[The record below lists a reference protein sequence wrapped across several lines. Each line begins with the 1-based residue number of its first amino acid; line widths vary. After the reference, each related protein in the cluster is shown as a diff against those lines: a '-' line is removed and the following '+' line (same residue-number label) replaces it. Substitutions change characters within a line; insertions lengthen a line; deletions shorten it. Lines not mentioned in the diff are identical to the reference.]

1 MSEIRKEIFPVLGM
15 SCASCAA
22 RVDKTLNG
30 QPGVQEAAVNYAA
43 ATAKVIYDADVC
55 SPDVLKAAVQ
65 QAGYDL
71 LINNQEDTAD
81 EAEKAHA
88 ARYERLKKRTL
99 GAIVLAVPIMV
110 LSMAFMQVA
119 WVKYAV
125 WLLATPVV
133 FVLGRDFF
141 VSAWRQLRNG
151 TCNMDTL
158 VALSTGIAYLFSLFN
173 LFFPEFWL
181 VRGIEPHVYFES
193 SSVIIA
199 FIMLGR
205 LLEERA
211 KRNTS
216 AAIRKL
222 VGLQP
227 KTVTVWTSEGER
239 ILPIT
244 AIRQG
249 DTVVVKPGERIAV
262 DGVVTEGRSYV
273 DESMLSGE
281 PVAVRKQKGAKV
293 YAGTINQKGAF
304 RFVADRIGQDTLLA
318 QIIRMVQDAQGSKA
332 PVQKLVD
339 RIAAVFVPT
348 IITIALIAFVAWV
361 CLASDNGFTHGMLA
375 LVTVLII
382 ACPCALGL
390 ATPTAIMVGI
400 GKGAENGILIKNAE
414 SLEVAQKVDTVVL
427 DKTGTLTEGH
437 PQVTDAYWSEDE
449 SASKS
454 ILYSLEKMSEHPLAE
469 AVVKCLESSSALP
482 VEGFGVLAGKGVEGR
497 IGGNKYYAGNLVLL
511 HEKGIVLDASIQQ
524 KVDAWTKEAKT
535 VIALADERKA
545 LGVLAITDRLKAT
558 SVQAMERLH
567 RQGIEV
573 WMLTGDQ
580 PEAAVEVAKQVGIAH
595 FKAGVLPQEKAM
607 FIKELQTQGKKV
619 AMVGDGI
626 NDSAALAQAD
636 LSIAMGQGSDIA
648 MDTAMVTILSSDLLK
663 IAETIRLSQLT
674 VRTIRQNLFWAFFY
688 NLIGVPIA
696 AGVLYPINGFLL
708 NPMIGGAAMAF
719 SSVSVVTNS
728 LRLRRKKIGDAVSV
742 KEMEEVPEESMPV
755 EETMEEPVN
764 PVAVRTYQV
773 GGMMCKHCV
782 GRVERALN
790 SLEGVKATVT
800 LEPPVA
806 TVEFEGEP
814 LAVEE
819 LQKRITEKAGD
830 YQITE

>member
-1 MSEIRKEIFPVLGM
+1 MKDIRKDTFPILGM
-15 SCASCAA
+15 SCASCAV
-22 RVDKTLNG
+22 RVDKALNS
-30 QPGVQEAAVNYAA
+30 QTGVQEASVNYAS
-43 ATAKVIYDADVC
+43 ATAYVVYDAAIC
-55 SPDVLKAAVQ
+55 TPYVLKTAVE
-65 QAGYDL
+65 QAGYEL
-71 LINNQEDTAD
+71 LVGVQEEAAD
-81 EAEKAHA
+81 EVEKQHI
-88 ARYERLKKRTL
+88 ARYKALKKRTI
-99 GAIVLAVPIMV
+99 GAVLLALPVMV
-110 LSMAFMQVA
+110 LSMAFMHVR
-119 WVKYAV
+119 WVSYLV

-133 FVLGRDFF
+133 FVFGRHFF
-141 VSAWRQLRNG
+141 VSAWKQLKHG

-173 LFFPEFWL
+173 LFFPDFWL
-181 VRGIEPHVYFES
+181 ERGIEPHIYFEA

-199 FIMLGR
+199 FILLGR
-205 LLEERA
+205 LMEERA

-227 KTVTVWTSEGER
+227 KTVTVLSEGRER
-239 ILPIT
+239 ILPI
-244 AIRQG
+244 ASVRKG

-262 DGVVTEGRSYV
+262 DGTVSEGSSYV

-281 PVAVRKQKGAKV
+281 PLPVRKRQGEKV
-293 YAGTINQKGAF
+293 FAGTINQKGAF
-304 RFVADRIGQDTLLA
+304 RFVADKIGQDTLLA

-339 RIAAVFVPT
+339 KIAAVFVPV
-348 IITIALIAFVAWV
+348 IIAVALTAFVAWIL
-361 CLASDNGFTHGMLA
+361 LASENGFTHGMLA

-400 GKGAENGILIKNAE
+400 GKGAENGILIKDAE
-414 SLEVAQKVDTVVL
+414 SLEVAKQIDTVVL

-437 PQVTDAYWSEDE
+437 PQVTDVVWDNETPDLMH
-449 SASKS
+449 

-469 AVVKCLESSSALP
+469 AVVKHFKDGRLLQVEAFKSLP
-482 VEGFGVLAGKGVEGR
+482 GRGVEGSISGETYC
-497 IGGNKYYAGNLVLL
+497 IGNAALLQEKDIFVNDRLKVKAG
-511 HEKGIVLDASIQQ
+511 EWAS
-524 KVDAWTKEAKT
+524 ESKT
-535 VIALADERKA
+535 VIYFADNRHA
-545 LGVLAITDRLKAT
+545 LGVLAITDRLKSTTA
-558 SVQAMERLH
+558 QAVKELH
-567 RQGIEV
+567 GLGIEV

-580 PEAAVEVAKQVGIAH
+580 TEAAREIAGQAGIAQY
-595 FKAGVLPQEKAM
+595 KAGVLPQEKAG
-607 FIKELQTQGKKV
+607 FIRQLQAEGRKV
-619 AMVGDGI
+619 AMAGDGI

-648 MDTAMVTILSSDLLK
+648 MDTAMVTILSSDLMK

-728 LRLRRKKIGDAVSV
+728 LRLRKKSIGN
-742 KEMEEVPEESMPV
+742 EVIRNGLDEKGTMA
-755 EETMEEPVN
+755 EETPSTGTVTRQYN
-764 PVAVRTYQV
+764 VK
-773 GGMMCKHCV
+773 GMMCKHCV

-790 SLEGVKATVT
+790 ALEGVSAVVT
-800 LEPPVA
+800 LEPPMA
-806 TVEFEGEP
+806 TVTFEGTP
-814 LAVEE
+814 FSIEE
-819 LQKRITEKAGD
+819 LQKIIIEKGGD

>member
-1 MSEIRKEIFPVLGM
+1 MIKKETFPVLGM
-15 SCASCAA
+15 SCAACAA

-30 QPGVQEAAVNYAA
+30 QPGVQEASVNYAS
-43 ATAKVIYDADVC
+43 ATVQVTYDADEC
-55 SPDVLKAAVQ
+55 SPLVLKAAVQ
-65 QAGYDL
+65 SAGYDL
-71 LINNQEDTAD
+71 LIASKEEAED
-81 EAEKAHA
+81 EAEKARQ
-88 ARYERLKKRTL
+88 ARYESLKKRTVW
-99 GAIVLAVPIMV
+99 AIVLAVPIMV
-110 LSMAFMQVA
+110 LGMVWMHVH
-119 WVKYAV
+119 WVNVVV
-125 WLLATPVV
+125 WLLSTPVV
-133 FVLGRDFF
+133 FVLGRGFF
-141 VSAWRQLRNG
+141 VSAWKQLKHG

-158 VALSTGIAYLFSLFN
+158 VALSTGIAYVFSVFN

-181 VRGIEPHVYFES
+181 ERGIEPHVYFEA

-199 FIMLGR
+199 FILLGR

-222 VGLQP
+222 IGLQP
-227 KTVTVWTSEGER
+227 KTVTVLTPEGER

-249 DTVVVKPGERIAV
+249 DVVVVKPGERIAV
-262 DGVVTEGRSYV
+262 DGVVSEGQSYV

-281 PVAVRKQKGAKV
+281 PIAVRKQKDSKV

-304 RFVADRIGQDTLLA
+304 RFVADKIGQDTLLA

-339 RIAAVFVPT
+339 KIASVFVPT
-348 IITIALIAFVAWV
+348 IIAIALIAFVAWNL
-361 CLASDNGFTHGMLA
+361 LATDNGFTHGLLA
-375 LVTVLII
+375 MVTVLII

-414 SLEVAQKVDTVVL
+414 SLEVAKKVNAVVL

-437 PQVTDAYWSEDE
+437 PQVSDAAWLDDD
-449 SASKS
+449 AKWKN

-469 AVVKCLESSSALP
+469 ALVRFMQNASAFGVKR
-482 VEGFGVLAGKGVEGR
+482 FGVLEGRGVEGYIDDR
-497 IGGNKYYAGNLVLL
+497 KYYAGNLILL
-511 HEKGIVLDASIQQ
+511 EEKGIAIDPILRSKAE
-524 KVDAWTKEAKT
+524 KWTKEAKT
-535 VIALADERKA
+535 VIALADENKA
-545 LGVLAITDRLKAT
+545 LGVLAITDKLKPT
-558 SVQAMERLH
+558 SVQAIEALH
-567 RQGIEV
+567 KQGIEV

-580 PEAAVEVAKQVGIAH
+580 PEAAGEVARQVGIAH
-595 FKAGVLPQEKAM
+595 FKAGVLPQEKAS
-607 FIKELQTQGKKV
+607 FIQELQAQGKKV

-648 MDTAMVTILSSDLLK
+648 MDTAMVTILSSDLVK
-663 IAETIRLSQLT
+663 ISETIHLSQLT
-674 VRTIRQNLFWAFFY
+674 VRTIRQNLFWAFIY

-728 LRLRRKKIGDAVSV
+728 LRLRRRRIHQDEVV
-742 KEMEEVPEESMPV
+742 KEVEEVTEVKKETREYKV
-755 EETMEEPVN
+755 E
-764 PVAVRTYQV
+764 
-773 GGMMCKHCV
+773 GMMCKHCV

-790 SLEGVKATVT
+790 TIEGANVTVT

-806 TVEFEGEP
+806 IIEYDGEP
-814 LAVEE
+814 LSVEE
-819 LQKRITEKAGD
+819 LQQILTEKAGD

>member
-1 MSEIRKEIFPVLGM
+1 MIKKETFPVLGM
-15 SCASCAA
+15 SCAACAT
-22 RVDKTLNG
+22 RVDKTLNC
-30 QPGVQEAAVNYAA
+30 QPGVQEASVNYAS
-43 ATAKVIYDADVC
+43 ATVQVTYDADEC
-55 SPDVLKAAVQ
+55 SPLVLKAAVQ
-65 QAGYDL
+65 SAGYDL
-71 LINNQEDTAD
+71 LIASKEEAED
-81 EAEKAHA
+81 EAEKARQ
-88 ARYERLKKRTL
+88 ARYESLKKRTVW
-99 GAIVLAVPIMV
+99 AIVLAVPIMV
-110 LSMAFMQVA
+110 LGMAWMHVH
-119 WVKYAV
+119 WVNVVV
-125 WLLATPVV
+125 WLLSTPVV
-133 FVLGRDFF
+133 FVLGRGFF
-141 VSAWRQLRNG
+141 ISAWKQLKHG

-158 VALSTGIAYLFSLFN
+158 VALSTGIAYVFSVFN

-181 VRGIEPHVYFES
+181 ERGIEPHVYFEA

-199 FIMLGR
+199 FILLGR

-222 VGLQP
+222 IGLQP
-227 KTVTVWTSEGER
+227 KTVTVLTPEGER

-249 DTVVVKPGERIAV
+249 DVVVVKPGERIAV
-262 DGVVTEGRSYV
+262 DGVVSEGQSYV

-281 PVAVRKQKGAKV
+281 PIAVRKQKDSKV

-304 RFVADRIGQDTLLA
+304 RFVADKIGQDTLLA

-339 RIAAVFVPT
+339 KIASVFVPT
-348 IITIALIAFVAWV
+348 IIVIALIAFVAWNL
-361 CLASDNGFTHGMLA
+361 LAIDNGFTHGLLA
-375 LVTVLII
+375 MVTVLII

-414 SLEVAQKVDTVVL
+414 SLEVAKKVNAVVL

-437 PQVTDAYWSEDE
+437 PQMSDAAWLDDD
-449 SASKS
+449 AKWKN

-469 AVVKCLESSSALP
+469 ASVRFMQNASAFEVKR
-482 VEGFGVLAGKGVEGR
+482 FGVLEGRGVEGYIDDR
-497 IGGNKYYAGNLVLL
+497 KYYAGNLILL
-511 HEKGIVLDASIQQ
+511 EEKGIAIDPILRSKAE
-524 KVDAWTKEAKT
+524 KWTKEAKT
-535 VIALADERKA
+535 VIALADENKA
-545 LGVLAITDRLKAT
+545 LGVLAITDKLKPT
-558 SVQAMERLH
+558 SVQAIEALH
-567 RQGIEV
+567 KQGIEV

-580 PEAAVEVAKQVGIAH
+580 PEAAGEVARQVGIAH
-595 FKAGVLPQEKAM
+595 FKAGVLPQEKAS
-607 FIKELQTQGKKV
+607 FIQELQAQGNKV

-648 MDTAMVTILSSDLLK
+648 MDTAMVTILSSDLVK
-663 IAETIRLSQLT
+663 ISETIHLSQLT
-674 VRTIRQNLFWAFFY
+674 VRTIRQNLFWAFIY

-728 LRLRRKKIGDAVSV
+728 LRLRRRRIHQDEVV
-742 KEMEEVPEESMPV
+742 REVEEVTEV
-755 EETMEEPVN
+755 KKETRE
-764 PVAVRTYQV
+764 YKV

-790 SLEGVKATVT
+790 TIEGANVTVT

-806 TVEFEGEP
+806 IIEYDGEP
-814 LAVEE
+814 LSVEE
-819 LQKRITEKAGD
+819 LQKLLTEKAGD

>member
-1 MSEIRKEIFPVLGM
+1 MIRKDIFPVLGM

-22 RVDKTLNG
+22 RVDKTLNS
-30 QPGVQEAAVNYAA
+30 QPGVQEASVNYAS
-43 ATAKVIYDADVC
+43 ATAQVVYDADVC
-55 SPDVLKAAVQ
+55 SPLSLKAAVQ
-65 QAGYDL
+65 NVGYDL
-71 LINNQEDTAD
+71 LVKGQEGEAD
-81 EAEKAHA
+81 EVEKAHA
-88 ARYERLKKRTL
+88 DRYRNLKRRTM
-99 GAIVLAVPIMV
+99 GAIVLAIPIMV
-110 LSMAFMQVA
+110 LSMVFMHLA
-119 WVKYAV
+119 WVNYVV
-125 WLLATPVV
+125 WLLSTPVV
-133 FVLGRDFF
+133 FVLGRGFF
-141 VSAWRQLRNG
+141 VGAWKQLKHG

-158 VALSTGIAYLFSLFN
+158 VALSTGIAYMFSVFN

-181 VRGIEPHVYFES
+181 KRGIEPHVYFEA

-199 FIMLGR
+199 FILLGR
-205 LLEERA
+205 LMEERA

-222 VGLQP
+222 IGLQP
-227 KTVTVWTSEGER
+227 KTVTVWTPEGER
-239 ILPIT
+239 ILPI
-244 AIRQG
+244 ASIQQG

-262 DGVVTEGRSYV
+262 DGVVCEGQSYV

-281 PVAVRKQKGAKV
+281 PLPVRKQKGSKV
-293 YAGTINQKGAF
+293 FAGTINQKGAF
-304 RFVADRIGQDTLLA
+304 RFIADKIGQDTLLA

-339 RIAAVFVPT
+339 KIAGIFVPV
-348 IITIALIAFVAWV
+348 IISIAVVSLIVWILLV
-361 CLASDNGFTHGMLA
+361 PENGFTHGMLA

-437 PQVTDAYWSEDE
+437 PQVTDAVWLGEE
-449 SASKS
+449 AKS
-454 ILYSLEKMSEHPLAE
+454 RSMLYSLEKRSEHPLAE
-469 AVVKCLESSSALP
+469 AVVKFLKNGSRFEVEHFDVLEGRG
-482 VEGFGVLAGKGVEGR
+482 VEGFVDGKKYYVGNLTLLKEKGVSIETSLQA
-497 IGGNKYYAGNLVLL
+497 KA
-511 HEKGIVLDASIQQ
+511 EKWIA
-524 KVDAWTKEAKT
+524 EAKT
-535 VIALADERKA
+535 VIALADEEQA
-545 LGVLAITDRLKAT
+545 WGILAITDRLKAT
-558 SVQAMERLH
+558 SVQAIEELH
-567 RQGIEV
+567 QQGIEV

-580 PEAAVEVAKQVGIAH
+580 REAAREVAGQVGIVH
-595 FKAGVLPQEKAM
+595 YKDGMLPKEKAA
-607 FIKELQTQGKKV
+607 FIKELQSRGKKV

-648 MDTAMVTILSSDLLK
+648 MDTAMVTILSSDLVK
-663 IAETIRLSQLT
+663 ISETIRLSQLT

-728 LRLRRKKIGDAVSV
+728 LRLRRKSIVHVIQSEAKDLNTSTEI
-742 KEMEEVPEESMPV
+742 
-755 EETMEEPVN
+755 
-764 PVAVRTYQV
+764 RQYQV

-790 SLEGVKATVT
+790 SIEGVKAEVT

-806 TVEFEGEP
+806 TVEWEGTP
-814 LAVEE
+814 LPIEE
-819 LQKRITEKAGD
+819 LQKILIEKGGD
-830 YQITE
+830 YQISE

>member
-1 MSEIRKEIFPVLGM
+1 MSENRKDTFSVLGM
-15 SCASCAA
+15 SCASCAL
-22 RVDKTLNG
+22 RVEKTLNG
-30 QPGVQEAAVNYAA
+30 QPGVQEASVNYAA
-43 ATAKVIYDADVC
+43 ATVQVIYDADQC
-55 SPDVLKAAVQ
+55 DATILKAAVQ
-65 QAGYDL
+65 HAGYDL
-71 LINNQEDTAD
+71 LIDDQKDASGG
-81 EAEKAHA
+81 AEKAHV
-88 ARYERLKKRTL
+88 ARYENLKKRTL
-99 GAIVLAVPIMV
+99 GAIMLALPIMV
-110 LSMAFMQVA
+110 LSMGFMDVP
-119 WVKYAV
+119 WVNYLV

-133 FVLGRDFF
+133 FVLGRGFF
-141 VSAWRQLRNG
+141 VSTWKQLKHG

-158 VALSTGIAYLFSLFN
+158 VALSTGIAYIFSLFN
-173 LFFPEFWL
+173 LFFPDFWL
-181 VRGIEPHVYFES
+181 ERGIEPHVYFEA

-199 FIMLGR
+199 FILLGR

-222 VGLQP
+222 IGLQP
-227 KTVTVWTSEGER
+227 KTVTVLTVDGER

-262 DGVVTEGRSYV
+262 DGVVDEGQSYV

-281 PVAVRKQKGAKV
+281 PMAVHKRKGAKV

-304 RFVADRIGQDTLLA
+304 RFVADKIGQDTLLA

-339 RIAAVFVPT
+339 KIAAVFVPT
-348 IITIALIAFVAWV
+348 IITIALLAFVVWIV
-361 CLASDNGFTHGMLA
+361 LVPENGFTHGLLA

-414 SLEVAQKVDTVVL
+414 SLEVAEKVNTVVL

-437 PQVTDAYWSEDE
+437 PQVTDAVWLKDE
-449 SASKS
+449 VKLKS
-454 ILYSLEKMSEHPLAE
+454 VLLSLEKMSEHPLAE
-469 AVVKCLESSSALP
+469 AVVMFLQDTQVLP
-482 VEGFGVLAGKGVEGR
+482 VEHFCVLPGRGVEGYVD
-497 IGGNKYYAGNLVLL
+497 GKKYKVGNLALAKERKINVDPLL
-511 HEKGIVLDASIQQ
+511 QTKAEKWIN
-524 KVDAWTKEAKT
+524 EAKT
-535 VIALADERKA
+535 VIVLADEEKA
-545 LGVLAITDRLKAT
+545 LGVFAITDRLKDT
-558 SVQAMERLH
+558 SIRAIEALH
-567 RQGIEV
+567 KQGIDV

-580 PEAAVEVAKQVGIAH
+580 VEAAGEVAKQVGITH
-595 FKAGVLPQEKAM
+595 FKAGVLPQDKAS
-607 FIKELQTQGKKV
+607 FIKELQAEGRKV

-648 MDTAMVTILSSDLLK
+648 MDTAMVTILSSDLVK
-663 IAETIRLSQLT
+663 ISDTIRLSHQT
-674 VRTIRQNLFWAFFY
+674 VRTIHQNLFWAFFY

-728 LRLRRKKIGDAVSV
+728 LRLRKKHISQ
-742 KEMEEVPEESMPV
+742 EVSMPV
-755 EETMEEPVN
+755 EEEATHAEPACVT
-764 PVAVRTYQV
+764 RQYQV
-773 GGMMCKHCV
+773 EGMMCKHCV

-790 SLEGVKATVT
+790 SIEGVKAAVT

-806 TVEFEGEP
+806 TLEFESDV
-814 LAVEE
+814 LSVEE
-819 LQKRITEKAGD
+819 LQKVLIEKAGD
-830 YQITE
+830 YRIS